1 MLAVLALSPRFAP
14 AGALWWGYHVVKR
27 ARENAKKTRAQKSK
41 EIRTALFQAAAE
53 IVGEYGYANA
63 SISRITQRANLAQG
77 TFYNY
82 FASRQDIF
90 DQLLPALGTEM
101 LAYIRERAIGGKSF
115 LEREERAFRAFFD
128 FLKMVPHFLRILNEA
143 EISAPKA
150 YHRHLQNVSKSY
162 VRFLRA
168 ARDRGEIADWPDDE
182 LEALAYV
189 MMAARGYLG
198 VRYAKPNGRGQVPEY
213 VMRAYTYLIA
223 NGLTAGAAGAQWQN
237 VGTVRRVLPRYRKV
251 SAEGPLRGSNRHK
264 LM

>member
-1 MLAVLALSPRFAP
+1 M
-14 AGALWWGYHVVKR
+14 KR
-27 ARENAKKTRAQKSK
+27 SKENSKKTRAQKS
-41 EIRTALFQAAAE
+41 EEARTALFQAAAE
-53 IVGEYGYANA
+53 IVGEFGYADA

-90 DQLLPALGTEM
+90 DQLLPTLGTEM
-101 LAYIRERAIGGKSF
+101 LAYIRERAISGKTF

-128 FLKMVPHFLRILNEA
+128 FLKKVPHFLRILNEA

-162 VRFLRA
+162 VRFLRG
-168 ARDRGEIADWPDDE
+168 ARDRGEVANLPDEE

-198 VRYAKPNGRGQVPEY
+198 VRYAKPNGKGNVPEY
-213 VMRAYTYLIA
+213 VMRAYTFLIA
-223 NGLTAGAAGAQWQN
+223 NGFAASAIAAQRQNIGTDRRALTRN
-237 VGTVRRVLPRYRKV
+237 RKV
-251 SAEGPLRGSNRHK
+251 SAEGRPRGSNRRK
-264 LM
+264 YM

>member
-1 MLAVLALSPRFAP
+1 M
-14 AGALWWGYHVVKR
+14 KR
-27 ARENAKKTRAQKSK
+27 SKENSKKTRAQKS
-41 EIRTALFQAAAE
+41 EEARTALFQAAAE
-53 IVGEYGYANA
+53 IVGEFGYADA

-90 DQLLPALGTEM
+90 DQLLPTLGTEM
-101 LAYIRERAIGGKSF
+101 LAYIRERAISGKTF

-128 FLKMVPHFLRILNEA
+128 FLKKVPHFLRILNEA

-162 VRFLRA
+162 VRFLRG
-168 ARDRGEIADWPDDE
+168 ARDRGEVANLPDEE

-198 VRYAKPNGRGQVPEY
+198 VRYAKPNGKGNVPEY
-213 VMRAYTYLIA
+213 VMRAYTFLIA
-223 NGLTAGAAGAQWQN
+223 NGFAASAIAAQRQNIGTDRRALTRN
-237 VGTVRRVLPRYRKV
+237 RKV
-251 SAEGPLRGSNRHK
+251 STEGRPRGSNRRK
-264 LM
+264 YM

>member
-1 MLAVLALSPRFAP
+1 LLPIAQRLP
-14 AGALWWGYHVVKR
+14 ADEINRSGYNVKR
-27 ARENAKKTRAQKSK
+27 AKEIAKKTRAQKS
-41 EIRTALFQAAAE
+41 EEARTALFQAAAE
-53 IVGEYGYANA
+53 IVGQYGYADA

-82 FASRQDIF
+82 FASRQDIL

-101 LAYIRERAIGGKSF
+101 LAYIRERAIGGKTF

-128 FLKMVPHFLRILNEA
+128 FLKKVPHFLRILNEA

-162 VRFLRA
+162 VRFLRG
-168 ARDRGEIADWPDDE
+168 ARDRGEVANLPDDE

-198 VRYAKPNGRGQVPEY
+198 VRYAKPNGKGQVPEY

-223 NGLTAGAAGAQWQN
+223 NGLTTGAAAAQRQN
-237 VGTVRRVLPRYRKV
+237 VRTVRRAPRRDRKI
-251 SAEGPLRGSNRHK
+251 SAESRRRDGNRRK
-264 LM
+264 YM